1 MEKSE
6 ARLIATL
13 ESPALETERTNW
25 WIRDRMRFEGED
37 LIFAGQ
43 RVEDLAKRHDG
54 RVMMYDG
61 QRIRSQIALLKGA
74 LNRTGQPNRLYYAV
88 KANRFGGILGAVR
101 DTGVVGI
108 DCCSPG
114 EVRLAL
120 SAGFAPE
127 EISFTGCSVSEEDI
141 EFLVDL
147 PIRINVNSISM
158 IHKIG
163 WYGNGRAIGLR
174 LNPQLGVGASPG
186 LTYAG
191 PQATKFGIYP
201 DRIEEAVRLA
211 DSYGLVIE
219 GVHMHV
225 GSGWLREGTP
235 RFLAAMERMVELA
248 AGIGKPLKY
257 VNVGGGLGVVHG
269 PDDKPVDLD
278 TYAHG
283 VATTVRRYL
292 GADVEICCEPGDF
305 LVNDCA
311 VIAATVTEV
320 EEKGGLLFVGLNIG
334 FNANPQAAHY
344 GFVPELVHAHR
355 GPTPSDARCHVVTG
369 NINEV
374 IDVFNPAAPLPNV
387 KEGDVLAIL
396 NVGGYSSSMRSA
408 HCLRDLP
415 VEIML

>member
-1 MEKSE
+1 MEKYE
-6 ARLIATL
+6 ARPDSTL
-13 ESPALETERTNW
+13 ESPALDSERNNW
-25 WIRDRMRFEGED
+25 WIRERMCFEGED
-37 LIFAGQ
+37 LVFAGH
-43 RVEDLAKRHDG
+43 RVEDLAKRHGG
-54 RVMMYDG
+54 RVMAYDG
-61 QRIRSQIALLKGA
+61 DRIRDRVTTLKRALD
-74 LNRTGQPNRLYYAV
+74 RTGQPNRLYYAV
-88 KANRFGGILGAVR
+88 KANRFGGIVGAIR

-120 SAGFAPE
+120 AAGFAPE

-174 LNPQLGVGASPG
+174 LNPQIGVGASPG
-186 LTYAG
+186 LIYAG
-191 PQATKFGIYP
+191 AQATKFGIYP

-235 RFLAAMERMVELA
+235 KFVAAVERLVELA
-248 AGIGKPLKY
+248 AGIGKPLRY
-257 VNVGGGLGVVHG
+257 VNVGGGIGVVHG
-269 PDDKPVDLD
+269 PDDHAVDLD
-278 TYAHG
+278 LYAGSIAH
-283 VATTVRRYL
+283 AVRKYL
-292 GADVEICCEPGDF
+292 GDDVEICCEPGDF

-311 VIAATVTEV
+311 ILAATVTEV

-344 GFVPELVHAHR
+344 GFVPELLHTHR
-355 GPTPSDARCHVVTG
+355 GPTPRDARCYVITG

-374 IDVFNPAAPLPNV
+374 IDVFNPAAPLPTV

-396 NVGGYSSSMRSA
+396 NVGGYSSSMRSN

-415 VEIML
+415 AEVMV